1 MNLPR
6 FVPGSE
12 PGPDFLALLKTD
24 KDVCKHLS
32 ESELAD
38 KFDLKFHF
46 AHVDTI
52 FRRVFGRA

>member
-1 MNLPR
+1 VR
-6 FVPGSE
+6 
-12 PGPDFLALLKTD
+12 
-24 KDVCKHLS
+24 KHLS
-32 ESELAD
+32 ETELVD